1 MSKKCTPLRRE
12 AHFEDKMVKTPWART
27 TVERSDVEKVH
38 AVVVR
43 RCAKH
48 IRSQHVKNTRG
59 SDHFWTFRCRLA
71 WQAQRMVHLVKSE
84 QNVRACGIFNYNR
97 HYTTLHSNTLQLQ
110 LHLHYIPLHYTPL
123 HYTTLH
129 YIPLHYI
136 TLRYT
141 PRHDTTTTLHYIP
154 LHSTTLHYTTLNY
167 ATLHYITLPNIILQ
181 LQPQLQLQLPV
192 VPHKAVAEVSKLKDR
207 ITPQINFFQ

>member
-110 LHLHYIPLHYTPL
+110 LHLHYIPLHYTTLPS
-123 HYTTLH
+123 TTLH
-129 YIPLHYI
+129 YNY
-136 TLRYT
+136 
-141 PRHDTTTTLHYIP
+141 TTLQLQLHNYTP
-154 LHSTTLHYTTLNY
+154 LHSTTLHST
-167 ATLHYITLPNIILQ
+167 TLHYITLPNIILQ
-181 LQPQLQLQLPV
+181 LQLQPQLQLQLQLPV